1 MSVKKNMINQV
12 LNDPKDIALNEEWNN
27 FVKRIGEVTNLV
39 KDLSSGDKERAEAA
53 KVMADKYLEGK
64 VILDENVQMTVKS
77 DRTVINQKAFKNM
90 GKQNAAEMDKE
101 SWMDAVSKDAEQR
114 AADRK
119 VRKERAD
126 TFKTMAMKAFNRGE
140 YERALSCYNNAIE
153 QVKDNAM
160 LYCDRAL
167 TNIKLGNF
175 EKVSKERA
183 DTFKTMAMKAF
194 NRGEYE
200 RALSCYNKGIE
211 QVKENAM
218 LYCDRAHPKVSKA
231 RADSFKT
238 IIAMKAFNRG
248 EYKALFCY
256 NNSIEQVKDNA
267 MLYCDRVLTNIKLGN
282 FEKVFDDVHWA
293 QRINENSF
301 KARLYRAKAHKELG
315 QIDKLEECRK
325 ELDEKFP
332 EHKELV
338 QYFLDKQVKVP
349 EEEEEVKDT
358 ILI

>member
-1 MSVKKNMINQV
+1 MSKAFKKNMVDHV

-39 KDLSSGDKERAEAA
+39 RDLSSGDKEKAEAA
-53 KVMADKYLEGK
+53 KVMADKYLDGK

-90 GKQNAAEMDKE
+90 GKQNAGEMDKD

-140 YERALSCYNNAIE
+140 YEKALSCYNKAIE

-167 TNIKLGNF
+167 TNIKLGN
-175 EKVSKERA
+175 
-183 DTFKTMAMKAF
+183 
-194 NRGEYE
+194 Y
-200 RALSCYNKGIE
+200 
-211 QVKENAM
+211 
-218 LYCDRAHPKVSKA
+218 
-231 RADSFKT
+231 
-238 IIAMKAFNRG
+238 
-248 EYKALFCY
+248 
-256 NNSIEQVKDNA
+256 
-267 MLYCDRVLTNIKLGN
+267 
-282 FEKVFDDVHWA
+282 EKVFDDVHWA

-301 KARLYRAKAHKELG
+301 KARLYRAKAHKELE
-315 QIDKLEECRK
+315 QQDKLEECRK
-325 ELDEKFP
+325 ELDEMFP
-332 EHKELV
+332 QHKELI
-338 QYFLDKQVKVP
+338 QFFLDKQVKET